1 MDNYATALLRLNDE
15 VRLMPTL
22 LVLVYGRMRVE
33 LIKVLGGMAIIGPMA
48 YASTSIAMPPTP
60 TLHVISLDSVLP
72 LSFTLTCL

>member
-1 MDNYATALLRLNDE
+1 VLLKLNDKGRLMPTLLRLNDE
-15 VRLMPTL
+15 VRFML
-22 LVLVYGRMRVE
+22 VE

-48 YASTSIAMPPTP
+48 YASTSVAMPPTP

>member
-1 MDNYATALLRLNDE
+1 VLLKLNDKGRLMPTLLRLNDE
-15 VRLMPTL
+15 VRFML
-22 LVLVYGRMRVE
+22 VE

-48 YASTSIAMPPTP
+48 YAATSVAMPSTP